1 MALMSRRLRLVIS
14 TLLTLTCILAGS
26 TSVVQAHAQYS
37 GSTPG
42 ANSTVSAV
50 PGVLQI
56 AYTQELSDEQVTV
69 TGPDG
74 SNVTTAPATFDL
86 ENRHNASVPL
96 RDAGPGTYVVVWHNV
111 SGDDGD
117 PNDGTFVFTV
127 AAPPATQA
135 AVVAPTP
142 APQASQPRP
151 STPPL
156 TVAAGTQA
164 AVAAPTCIDNGLK
177 TPGIND
183 VRADTYCKRQAIRD
197 LFKGKIDNSGLN
209 YSLAIGEGLESA
221 LSDSCTV
228 DQALC
233 VLPKGFGLAH

>member
-1 MALMSRRLRLVIS
+1 MSLMSRRLRLAIS
-14 TLLTLTCILAGS
+14 TVLTLTCIVAGT
-26 TSVVQAHAQYS
+26 TSVALAHAQYA

-50 PGVLQI
+50 PGILQI
-56 AYTQELSDEQVTV
+56 TYTQELSDEQITV

-117 PNDGTFVFTV
+117 PNDGTFVFIE

-135 AVVAPTP
+135 AVAPVAPTP
-142 APQASQPRP
+142 APTASPPQPAQSASQPQPSPSPSP
-151 STPPL
+151 ST
-156 TVAAGTQA
+156 AASGT
-164 AVAAPTCIDNGLK
+164 PSNRRRPRMC
-177 TPGIND
+177 
-183 VRADTYCKRQAIRD
+183 RQWAEDARH
-197 LFKGKIDNSGLN
+197 
-209 YSLAIGEGLESA
+209 
-221 LSDSCTV
+221 
-228 DQALC
+228 Q
-233 VLPKGFGLAH
+233 

>member
-1 MALMSRRLRLVIS
+1 M
-14 TLLTLTCILAGS
+14 TLPCVLAG
-26 TSVVQAHAQYS
+26 TAGVALAHAQYGS
-37 GSTPG
+37 STPA

-50 PGVLQI
+50 PQLLLI
-56 AYTQELSDEQVTV
+56 TYTQELADEQVTV

-96 RDAGPGTYVVVWHNV
+96 RDAGPGVYTVVWHNV

-117 PNDGTFVFTV
+117 PNDGTFVFTEV
-127 AAPPATQA
+127 APPAPQGGAPTPPSNNPATPPSPPASAAASTASTPTPTATQ
-135 AVVAPTP
+135 APTP
-142 APQASQPRP
+142 A
-151 STPPL
+151 
-156 TVAAGTQA
+156 V
-164 AVAAPTCIDNGLK
+164 TCVDNGVK

-197 LFKGKIDNSGLN
+197 LFKGKIDNSGFN

-228 DQALC
+228 DPALC
-233 VLPKGFGLAH
+233 VLPKGFGLGH